1 MTNIIVKED
10 LQHYFDHFS
19 SVIPTQLVEIEVA
32 GLEIGDQIAAEW
44 VALEGIT
51 YDSKDDVIVVDLAD
65 KFQHIIKNP
74 QQVAVEEDNEG
85 IHSIE
90 IKCGE
95 GHLHL
100 LKLKNAVPLTSTE

>member
-1 MTNIIVKED
+1 MANLIAKED

-32 GLEIGDQIAAEW
+32 GLDIGDQIAAEW
-44 VALEGIT
+44 VALEGIS
-51 YDSKDDVIVVDLAD
+51 YDSKDDIIVVDLAD
-65 KFQHIIKNP
+65 EYQHTIKNP
-74 QQVAVEEDNEG
+74 QQVAVEEDNDG

-95 GHLHL
+95 GHLHI
-100 LKLKNAVPLTSTE
+100 LKLKNAMPLPPAE